1 MSASRLVLAAAALM
15 MGAVAVGAELTFPTT
30 INSADGSLITTI
42 TVEEYTLTMTNPA
55 ITLRTRG

>member
-15 MGAVAVGAELTFPTT
+15 GAVVLVGAELTFPNA
-30 INSADGSLITTI
+30 ISSVDGSLTTTI
-42 TVEEYTLTMTNPA
+42 TVEEYTLTMTSPD